1 MVWTPGARFWART
14 RVDITAADRDTQAMP
29 SPYANPYG
37 NLTKVDVRGPSAEE
51 RRKAK
56 SAGASAD
63 LLRMLGAAAP
73 AVGGL
78 AGTAIGAG
86 LGGPA
91 GAAIGG
97 AIGGGAGQML
107 GAGLGFGADQQVQP
121 YEEADMARRR
131 RLDAIN
137 RVLGS
142 L

>member
-1 MVWTPGARFWART
+1 
-14 RVDITAADRDTQAMP
+14 MP
-29 SPYANPYG
+29 SSPYANPYG

-86 LGGPA
+86 IGSMAGGIGAAP

-107 GAGLGFGADQQVQP
+107 GAGLGYGADQQVQP

>member
-1 MVWTPGARFWART
+1 MGLGSDT
-14 RVDITAADRDTQAMP
+14 RVMP

-37 NLTKVDVRGPSAEE
+37 DLTKVNVKAPGANE
-51 RRKAK
+51 RRKAQ
-56 SAGASAD
+56 SAGAASD
-63 LLRMLGAAAP
+63 LMRFLGGVAP

-86 LGGPA
+86 IGSMAGGIGAAP

-107 GAGLGFGADQQVQP
+107 GGALGYGADKQVEP
-121 YEEADMARRR
+121 FEEADMARRR
-131 RLDAIN
+131 RLDAIKQ
-137 RVLGS
+137 VLGS

>member
-1 MVWTPGARFWART
+1 
-14 RVDITAADRDTQAMP
+14 MP

-37 NLTKVDVRGPSAEE
+37 DLTKVNVQGPSTSE

-63 LLRMLGAAAP
+63 LLRLLGGVAP
-73 AVGGL
+73 AVGGI

-86 LGGPA
+86 LGSLAGGIGAAP

-97 AIGGGAGQML
+97 AIGGGAGSML
-107 GAGLGFGADQQVQP
+107 GAGLGYGADKQVEP

-131 RLDAIN
+131 RLDAIKQ
-137 RVLGS
+137 VLGS

>member
-1 MVWTPGARFWART
+1 
-14 RVDITAADRDTQAMP
+14 MP

-37 NLTKVDVRGPSAEE
+37 DLTKVNVQGPSADE

-63 LLRMLGAAAP
+63 LLRLLGGVAP
-73 AVGGL
+73 AVGGI

-86 LGGPA
+86 LGSMAGGIGAAP

-97 AIGGGAGQML
+97 AIGGGAGSML
-107 GAGLGFGADQQVQP
+107 GAGLGYGADKQVEP

-131 RLDAIN
+131 RLDAIKQ
-137 RVLGS
+137 VLGS